1 MKSHMNERRGC
12 KAVVSLK
19 WRMAYTVERCF
30 ARACCRQQ
38 PISREAAGLINVC
51 HHRRVMG
58 LCRRDDLDCS

>member
-1 MKSHMNERRGC
+1 MKSHMDERRGC

-51 HHRRVMG
+51 HHR
-58 LCRRDDLDCS
+58 